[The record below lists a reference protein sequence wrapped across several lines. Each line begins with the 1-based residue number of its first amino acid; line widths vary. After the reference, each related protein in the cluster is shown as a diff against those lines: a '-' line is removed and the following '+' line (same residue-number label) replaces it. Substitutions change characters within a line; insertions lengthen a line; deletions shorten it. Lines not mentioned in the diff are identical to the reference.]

1 MTTIKRIQPRR
12 QFVEILQ
19 AVLIIGIPFLTI
31 HGESALR
38 FDIPSLRLHVFGVSL
53 WMDEFFLVLVA
64 LIFVT
69 FFTVLVT
76 LMFGRIWCGWS
87 CPQTVLVDFT
97 RFLDKAYSRGI
108 AYRIGAYAVTFLISL
123 IVAANLIWYFV
134 SPYEFFYRLY
144 SGSLGNIISG
154 FWCAMTAILFL
165 NLLLLRR
172 SFCATVCP
180 YAKLQSVLFDRG
192 TLVISFDQRRQEE
205 CMSCMACV
213 TTCPVKIDIRRGTN
227 AACVSCAECI
237 DACTRMMSRRQKK
250 GLIDYFFGSPG
261 DRPNLLRQNVVLTTS
276 LAIVFL
282 SLFLY
287 LSISR
292 APLDMI
298 VLPHYAFPPRILT
311 DGKVVNS
318 YILSLEN
325 KARTG
330 EEVTLQARRP
340 RGPISITPE
349 KVHIGA
355 GEYKKVSVYVTVNQ
369 ILPGATSE
377 DIEIMLKSED
387 RDRVIIRKNVRFI
400 IPSIQ

>member
-1 MTTIKRIQPRR
+1 MTKISRIQPLRR
-12 QFVEILQ
+12 IAEILQ

-31 HGESALR
+31 NGESALR

-53 WMDEFFLVLVA
+53 WMDEFFLVLIA

-69 FFTVLVT
+69 FFTVLIT
-76 LMFGRIWCGWS
+76 LMFGRIWCGWA

-97 RFLDKAYSRGI
+97 RFLDKIYRKGI
-108 AYRIGAYAVTFLISL
+108 AYKLIAYAVTFLISL

-134 SPYEFFYRLY
+134 SPYEFFNRLY
-144 SGSLGNIISG
+144 SGTLGDVIGS
-154 FWCAMTAILFL
+154 FWVVMTAIVFL

-192 TLVISFDQRRQEE
+192 TLLIAFDLRRQEE
-205 CMSCMACV
+205 CMNCTACV
-213 TTCPVKIDIRRGTN
+213 ITCPVGIDIRKGNN

-237 DACTRMMSRRQKK
+237 DACARMMHRRQRK

-261 DRPNLLRQNVVLTTS
+261 DRPRVFRQNVVLTGF
-276 LAIVFL
+276 LAIVLFC
-282 SLFLY
+282 LFLY

-292 APLDMI
+292 VPLDMI
-298 VLPHYAFPPRILT
+298 VLPHYAFPPRVLA

-325 KARTG
+325 KART
-330 EEVTLQARRP
+330 EKEVTFQARRP
-340 RGPISITPE
+340 KGFISITPE
-349 KVHIGA
+349 RVHLGA
-355 GEYKKVSVYVTVNQ
+355 GEYKKVPVYVTVNQ
-369 ILPGATSE
+369 ILPGTTSE
-377 DIEIMLKSED
+377 DIEIVLEAKG
-387 RDRVIIRKNVRFI
+387 RDRVIIRKGVRFT
-400 IPSIQ
+400 IPNTQ